1 MQLKYDFD
9 KIIDRSSTHTR
20 AIDEIPIPNA
30 TVNKAF
36 TKIPMWI
43 ADMNFETVPSI
54 PREII
59 KRTEHPLY
67 GYFNLPDEYFDAII
81 NWQSKN
87 NGVKLQKE
95 NIGYENGVLGGVVA
109 VANISGASGSDILI
123 HKPTYLGFTKS
134 LKNSGFNLVHSP
146 LYIDSDGIWRMDY
159 EDMETKI
166 KEKNIHTAVFCN
178 PHNPAGRAWTK
189 EEIEK
194 AYEIYKK
201 YDVTVVED
209 CIWSDLVINDNK
221 FTPAQGINEDAKMR
235 TVSFYAPSKTFNL
248 AGLVGAYHIVYN
260 KTLSDKLLK
269 QSSLCYYNKPN
280 VLSVSAL
287 IGGYNEEGHEWMCEL
302 RQALSNNVNYV
313 YDYINEHFDG
323 VKLQLPEATYLVY
336 LDVSKWL
343 QKHNMT
349 LDELL
354 NLGVN
359 YGIIWQ
365 DGRDFLNPDTIRLNL
380 ALPHSLVKDAM
391 DRLDKYVFN
400 AN

>member
-1 MQLKYDFD
+1 
-9 KIIDRSSTHTR
+9 
-20 AIDEIPIPNA
+20 
-30 TVNKAF
+30 
-36 TKIPMWI
+36 
-43 ADMNFETVPSI
+43 
-54 PREII
+54 
-59 KRTEHPLY
+59 
-67 GYFNLPDEYFDAII
+67 
-81 NWQSKN
+81 
-87 NGVKLQKE
+87 
-95 NIGYENGVLGGVVA
+95 
-109 VANISGASGSDILI
+109 
-123 HKPTYLGFTKS
+123 
-134 LKNSGFNLVHSP
+134 
-146 LYIDSDGIWRMDY
+146 
-159 EDMETKI
+159 METKI

-201 YDVTVVED
+201 YDVTVIED

-221 FTPAQGINEDAKMR
+221 FTPAQSINEDAKMR